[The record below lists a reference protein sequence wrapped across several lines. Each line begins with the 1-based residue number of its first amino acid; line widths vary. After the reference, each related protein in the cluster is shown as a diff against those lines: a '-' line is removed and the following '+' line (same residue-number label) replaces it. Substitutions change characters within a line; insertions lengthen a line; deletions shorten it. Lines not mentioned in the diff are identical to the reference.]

1 MHKFLLPAIVTF
13 SLIFF
18 SSSYAANKKFTSTIN
33 SSIISPI
40 KLEVNLSEEML
51 YRAQNLPKKLSDRN
65 GARLNSGFSGNGFYG
80 DKELKKLISKLEV
93 NIKNE
98 FSKYD
103 IKISDDAET
112 VLNVTLL
119 DAKPNRP
126 TFSQLAKEPNLSH
139 QSFATGGAEIQA
151 RLLSPDGRIIGNLNY
166 KNYESDIKNSRYG
179 STWKDSKKAFYW
191 FAVKSAKA
199 LKK

>member
-1 MHKFLLPAIVTF
+1 MHKFLLPAIVAF

-112 VLNVTLL
+112 VLKVTLV
-119 DAKPNRP
+119 DAIPNRP

-151 RLLSPDGRIIGNLNY
+151 RLLSPDGRVIGNLNY

-199 LKK
+199 LKQ